1 MQEGFK
7 FMAVERFN
15 LTFNKLMYNQPIVYN
30 LGKKYRLITVI
41 EKANVSE
48 EAGWMQ
54 VAFNGDGDEIQ
65 RAIADLNT
73 IGVVVTPTEIATL
86 T

>member
-1 MQEGFK
+1 MPIQ
-7 FMAVERFN
+7 RFN
-15 LTFNKLMYNQPIVYN
+15 LTFNKLMANQPIMYN
-30 LGKKYRLITVI
+30 LSKKYRLVTII
-41 EKANVSE
+41 EKANVAE

-54 VAFNGDGDEIQ
+54 VAFNGDIDETQ

-73 IGVVVTPTEIATL
+73 MGVIVTPLEVAVL

>member
-1 MQEGFK
+1 
-7 FMAVERFN
+7 MAVERFN
-15 LTFNKLMYNQPIVYN
+15 LTFNTLMSNQPIIYN
-30 LGKKYRLITVI
+30 LGQKFRLVTVI
-41 EKANVSE
+41 ERANVSE

-73 IGVVVTPTEIATL
+73 IGVVVTPTDIDAL

>member
-1 MQEGFK
+1 
-7 FMAVERFN
+7 MAVVRYN
-15 LTFNKLMYNQPIVYN
+15 LTFNKLMANQPIVYN
-30 LGKKYRLITVI
+30 LGKKYRLVTTI
-41 EKANVSE
+41 EKANLSE

-54 VAFNGDGDEIQ
+54 LALNGDGDEIQ

-73 IGVVVTPTEIATL
+73 IGVVVTPMELAAL

>member
-1 MQEGFK
+1 
-7 FMAVERFN
+7 MAVERFN
-15 LTFNKLMYNQPIVYN
+15 LTFNTLMYNQPIVYN
-30 LGKKYRLITVI
+30 LGQKYRLITVI

-54 VAFNGDGDEIQ
+54 VAFNGDGEEIQ

-73 IGVVVTPTEIATL
+73 IGVIVTPTEIATL

>member
-1 MQEGFK
+1 
-7 FMAVERFN
+7 MAVERVN
-15 LTFNKLMYNQPIVYN
+15 LTFSKLMVNQPIIYN

-41 EKANVSE
+41 ERANVSE

-54 VAFNGDGDEIQ
+54 IAFNGDPDEVQ

-73 IGVVVTPTEIATL
+73 MGVTVTPAGVATL
-86 T
+86 S

>member
-1 MQEGFK
+1 
-7 FMAVERFN
+7 MAVERFN
-15 LTFNKLMYNQPIVYN
+15 LTFNTLMSNQPIIYN
-30 LGKKYRLITVI
+30 LGQKFRLVTVI
-41 EKANVSE
+41 ERANVSE

-54 VAFNGDGDEIQ
+54 IAFNGDGDEIQ

-73 IGVVVTPTEIATL
+73 IGVVVTPTDIDAL

>member
-1 MQEGFK
+1 MREAFK

-86 T
+86 S

>member
-1 MQEGFK
+1 
-7 FMAVERFN
+7 MAVERFN
-15 LTFNKLMYNQPIVYN
+15 LTFNALMSNQPIIYN
-30 LGKKYRLITVI
+30 LGQKFRLVTVI
-41 EKANVSE
+41 ERANVSE

-54 VAFNGDGDEIQ
+54 IAFNGDGDEIQ

-73 IGVVVTPTEIATL
+73 IGVVVTPTDIDAL

>member
-1 MQEGFK
+1 
-7 FMAVERFN
+7 MAVERFN
-15 LTFNKLMYNQPIVYN
+15 LTFNRLMQSQPIVYN
-30 LGKKYRLITVI
+30 LGKKYRLVTVI

-54 VAFNGDGDEIQ
+54 IAFNGDPDEVQ

-73 IGVVVTPTEIATL
+73 MGVVVTPAGVATL
-86 T
+86 S

>member
-1 MQEGFK
+1 
-7 FMAVERFN
+7 MAVERFN
-15 LTFNKLMYNQPIVYN
+15 LTFNTLMSNQTIIYN
-30 LGKKYRLITVI
+30 LGQKYRLVTVI
-41 EKANVSE
+41 ERANVSE

-73 IGVVVTPTEIATL
+73 IGVVVTPTDIDAL